1 MAGLR
6 GPLVALL
13 LDALVAATLGPG
25 ARDCLRAGEACT
37 SDPTCSAQWRTLRQ
51 CAAGG
56 GPAEPDPDARGRCS
70 GAAGALLSTHFFG
83 CRCRRDTKEEK
94 QCLGVYW
101 TLHQSLLPDP
111 SGPDASPYEPPVR
124 GPDSVPAASVSAGWQ
139 SEAPGANRCLEA
151 AQACQADGGCQ
162 RLRARYVRACLRGPP
177 RAGAG
182 AGSGSCARARCR
194 RALRRFFGR
203 LPPALTHRLLFC
215 PCRGHHCAER
225 RRQTIVPACSY
236 YPPAPRR
243 PVPHAAAP
251 EKPNCL
257 HPRDAC
263 RRTHLCRSRLADFQA
278 LCQPSPTTPTACLND
293 DQAACRRAYVGL
305 LGTPVTPNYVDNASS
320 SVAPWCGCGASG
332 NRHDEC
338 QAFLHLFT
346 RNPCLQ
352 NAIEAFGDHPAA
364 PLTWQRD
371 WGSRPPKGT
380 RPDGLLRRARP
391 TQVSRAVR
399 PPGGFPGPASGAA
412 RRPPAPWRCL
422 LLPTVAIRLL
432 P

>member
-6 GPLVALL
+6 GLLSALL
-13 LDALVAATLGPG
+13 LDLLVDLALGPG
-25 ARDCLRAGEACT
+25 ARVRDCLRAGEAC
-37 SDPTCSAQWRTLRQ
+37 SDDPTCSAQWQALRQ
-51 CAAGG
+51 CAAGD
-56 GPAEPDPDARGRCS
+56 GPAKLDPVARGRC
-70 GAAGALLSTHFFG
+70 GRTAGALLSTHFFG
-83 CRCRRDTKEEK
+83 CRCRRGMKREK

-101 TLHQSLLPDP
+101 TLHRSLLPDTP
-111 SGPDASPYEPPVR
+111 GPDASPYEPPVR
-124 GPDSVPAASVSAGWQ
+124 GLDAVPLTSIAAGWQ

-151 AQACQADGGCQ
+151 AQACHRDGGCQ
-162 RLRARYVRACLRGPP
+162 RLRARYVRACVRGLP
-177 RAGAG
+177 GAG
-182 AGSGSCARARCR
+182 ACARARCR

-215 PCRGHHCAER
+215 PCGGHHCAER

-236 YPPAPRR
+236 YHPA
-243 PVPHAAAP
+243 HDAGP

-263 RRTHLCRSRLADFQA
+263 RQTHLCRSRLADFQA
-278 LCQPSPTTPTACLND
+278 LCQPSSRTPSACLHD

-305 LGTPVTPNYVDNASS
+305 LGTPITPNYVDNASS

-352 NAIEAFGDHPAA
+352 NAIEAFGDDAAPSAGLSPSPAT
-364 PLTWQRD
+364 PLTWQQD
-371 WGSRPPKGT
+371 WQSRPSAGT
-380 RPDGLLRRARP
+380 SSNSLLWQLRP
-391 TQVSRAVR
+391 TQVSWAT
-399 PPGGFPGPASGAA
+399 GGFPHLVSGTADRAPAS
-412 RRPPAPWRCL
+412 WRCL
-422 LLPTVAIRLL
+422 LLPTLALRLL